1 MILDM
6 NNTISGS
13 QFLQKLKKIQKQDLL
28 DIHGIGEVLADNLT
42 NFVQSPRYLQL
53 IEKFQELESNN
64 RGVSIVHNQ
73 SQLVEGS
80 LSGEV
85 ICITGSFEQ
94 SRSVIKEL
102 LESKGA
108 KVIDSITKKTTLLLA
123 GQNSGS
129 KLDKAKKLGIKV
141 IFDYENL

>member
-1 MILDM
+1 MILNM
-6 NNTISGS
+6 NNTISAS

-42 NFVQSPRYLQL
+42 NFVQSPRYFQL

-73 SQLVEGS
+73 SQLAEGS

-94 SRSVIKEL
+94 SRLVIKEL
-102 LESKGA
+102 LESKGGR
-108 KVIDSITKKTTLLLA
+108 VVDSITKKTTLLLA
-123 GQNSGS
+123 GQDSGS
-129 KLDKAKKLGIKV
+129 KLDKAQKLGIKV
-141 IFDYENL
+141 ISDYENL

>member
-1 MILDM
+1 MILNM
-6 NNTISGS
+6 NNTINAS

-73 SQLVEGS
+73 SQLVEGY

-94 SRSVIKEL
+94 SRSIIKEL
-102 LESKGA
+102 LESKGGR
-108 KVIDSITKKTTLLLA
+108 VVDSITKKTTLLLA
-123 GQNSGS
+123 GQDSGS

>member
-1 MILDM
+1 MILNM
-6 NNTISGS
+6 NNTISAS
-13 QFLQKLKKIQKQDLL
+13 QFLHKLQGIQRQDLL
-28 DIHGIGEVLADNLT
+28 DIHGIGEVLADNLMT
-42 NFVQSPRYLQL
+42 FVQSPRYIQL

-94 SRSVIKEL
+94 SRSIIKKL

-123 GQNSGS
+123 GQDSGS

>member
-1 MILDM
+1 MILNM
-6 NNTISGS
+6 NNTISAS
-13 QFLQKLKKIQKQDLL
+13 EFLQKLKKIQKQDLL
-28 DIHGIGEVLADNLT
+28 DIHGIGEILADNLMT
-42 NFVQSPRYLQL
+42 FVQSPRYIQL

-94 SRSVIKEL
+94 SRSIIKEL

-123 GQNSGS
+123 GQDSGS
-129 KLDKAKKLGIKV
+129 KLDKAKKLGIRI
-141 IFDYENL
+141 IFNYENL

>member
-6 NNTISGS
+6 NNTISAS
-13 QFLQKLKKIQKQDLL
+13 QFLTKLQGIDKQDLL

-64 RGVSIVHNQ
+64 RGVSVVHNQ
-73 SQLVEGS
+73 SQLIEGS
-80 LSGEV
+80 LSAEV

-108 KVIDSITKKTTLLLA
+108 KVVDSITKKTTLLLA
-123 GQNSGS
+123 GQDSGS
-129 KLDKAKKLGIKV
+129 KLGKAKKLGIKV
-141 IFDYENL
+141 ISDYENL

>member
-6 NNTISGS
+6 NNTISAS
-13 QFLQKLKKIQKQDLL
+13 QFLHKLQGIHKQDLL
-28 DIHGIGEVLADNLT
+28 DIHGIGEILADNLMT
-42 NFVQSPRYLQL
+42 FVQSPRYIQL

-94 SRSVIKEL
+94 SRSIIKEL

-123 GQNSGS
+123 GQDSGS
-129 KLDKAKKLGIKV
+129 KLDKAKKLGIRI
-141 IFDYENL
+141 IFNYENL

>member
-1 MILDM
+1 M
-6 NNTISGS
+6 NNTISAS
-13 QFLQKLKKIQKQDLL
+13 EFLQKLKKIQKQDLL

>member
-1 MILDM
+1 MILNM
-6 NNTISGS
+6 NNTISAS

-42 NFVQSPRYLQL
+42 NFVQSTRYIQL
-53 IEKFQELESNN
+53 IEKFQELESDN

-80 LSGEV
+80 MSGEV

-94 SRSVIKEL
+94 SRSIIKEL

-123 GQNSGS
+123 GQDSGS

>member
-1 MILDM
+1 MILNM
-6 NNTISGS
+6 NNTISAS
-13 QFLQKLKKIQKQDLL
+13 EFLQKLKKIQKQDLL

>member
-1 MILDM
+1 M
-6 NNTISGS
+6 NNTISAS
-13 QFLQKLKKIQKQDLL
+13 QFLTKLQGIQRQDLL
-28 DIHGIGEVLADNLT
+28 DIHGIGEVLADNLID
-42 NFVQSPRYLQL
+42 FVHSPRYIQL
-53 IEKFQELESNN
+53 IDKFQELENNN

-73 SQLVEGS
+73 SQLVVGS
-80 LSGEV
+80 LSDEV

-94 SRSVIKEL
+94 SRSIIKEL

-123 GQNSGS
+123 GQDSGS

>member
-1 MILDM
+1 M
-6 NNTISGS
+6 NNTISAS
-13 QFLQKLKKIQKQDLL
+13 EFLQKLKKIQKQDLL

-108 KVIDSITKKTTLLLA
+108 KVIDSITRKTTLLLA